1 MTPEP
6 GLPES
11 AFGVSEA
18 EVTRL
23 TEAWMQAEA
32 AGDEQAL
39 ADFAR
44 RHGDRLVTQL
54 GRLWMALRDVE
65 RHVHEHGCACE
76 RVERVIRAALR
87 R

>member
-1 MTPEP
+1 MNPESD
-6 GLPES
+6 LPES
-11 AFGVSEA
+11 AFGVTEG
-18 EVTRL
+18 EVASL
-23 TEAWMQAEA
+23 TEAWMQAET

-65 RHVHEHGCACE
+65 GHVHEHGCACE